1 MQHMFRSRGYK
12 MERIEDGYYAELEIN
27 ESK

>member
-12 MERIEDGYYAELEIN
+12 MEKVEDSYYAELVIN
-27 ESK
+27 N